1 MACTMAGYQSQCQ
14 TPAARAKVLWVDWEE
29 TSLHGKSEYPRGR
42 LPYFLE
48 EGHPVQF

>member
-14 TPAARAKVLWVDWEE
+14 TPAARAKVLWVDWED
-29 TSLHGKSEYPRGR
+29 TSLHGKSACPRGR

-48 EGHPVQF
+48 EGHPVVL